1 MKYTRI
7 FDIKITTPSEGSRRE
22 VPLAVVNNWDDLRNL
37 LYSLLALPTEI
48 DYINIIITPLE
59 VEPEEAEEAE

>member
-1 MKYTRI
+1 MRYARV
-7 FDIKITTPSEGSRRE
+7 FDVKITTPAEGSRRE
-22 VPLAVVNNWDDLRNL
+22 VPLAVINNWDDLKNL

-59 VEPEEAEEAE
+59 VEPFEEEQA